1 MKTYPS
7 ISTSVD
13 FSLTYCIFDK
23 LDGSNLRAEWTPK
36 RGFYKFGSRTQL
48 LTPDQAPL
56 WPAQERLVALEK
68 RLRPSLEKL
77 RTERAVCFFEWA
89 GPNSFAGSHPD
100 ALDQMD
106 LFLLDVDVFK
116 KGRLAPE
123 TTLALANE
131 SGVSAPAL
139 LHRGKIDAEF
149 LQAVRLGQLPGV
161 TFEGIIGKSVNCL
174 SQEGGPAMFKHK
186 SQAWLDKLRQ
196 FCGDDDA
203 LFHRLR

>member
-1 MKTYPS
+1 MSEQRIAADFIAEHNSGFEKSLKSDYQALGEQLLRRGIEIDTITDKVAAYYVDVPS
-7 ISTSVD
+7 WGTGTGGTR
-13 FSLTYCIFDK
+13 FGRFPGGGEPRGIFDK

-116 KGRLAPE
+116 M
-123 TTLALANE
+123 
-131 SGVSAPAL
+131 
-139 LHRGKIDAEF
+139 
-149 LQAVRLGQLPGV
+149 
-161 TFEGIIGKSVNCL
+161 GIRNLVWG
-174 SQEGGPAMFKHK
+174 
-186 SQAWLDKLRQ
+186 
-196 FCGDDDA
+196 
-203 LFHRLR
+203 